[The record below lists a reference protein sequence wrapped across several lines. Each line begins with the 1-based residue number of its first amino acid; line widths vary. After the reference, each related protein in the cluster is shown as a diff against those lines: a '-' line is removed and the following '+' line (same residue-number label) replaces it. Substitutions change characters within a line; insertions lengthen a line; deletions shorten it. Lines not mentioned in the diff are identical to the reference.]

1 MQKLYVVTIRQ
12 GLYSAQ
18 VIGATT
24 DTSKI
29 STIISNYAD
38 SIRDGLSKADADGLD
53 YLVNSDWH
61 YVEDAA
67 VGAVRLAGIKS
78 FSVEIAIT
86 NLH

>member
-24 DTSKI
+24 DASKI
-29 STIISNYAD
+29 STIISDYAD
-38 SIRDGLSKADADGLD
+38 SIRAGLSKADADGLD
-53 YLVNSDWH
+53 YLVNSDWC
-61 YVEDAA
+61 YVSEAA
-67 VGAVRLAGIKS
+67 IGSVRLGGIKS

-86 NLH
+86 NLY

>member
-1 MQKLYVVTIRQ
+1 MQKLYVVTIKQ
-12 GLYSAQ
+12 GRYSSQ
-18 VIGATT
+18 TIGATT

-29 STIISNYAD
+29 SNIISDYAD

-53 YLVNSDWH
+53 YLLNSDWH
-61 YVEDAA
+61 YVEGAA

-86 NLH
+86 NLY